1 MSTLRTGPLNSICD
15 ISGLRVGNAIDSNV
29 KTGVTVLTGDAPF
42 TASYAV
48 MGGAP
53 GTRDTDLLEPD
64 KTVQSVDAIV
74 LSGGSAFGLDSAGG
88 VAHELA
94 RCGAWICRWRRH
106 HPNCSHCDPV

>member
-29 KTGVTVLTGDAPF
+29 KTGVTVLTGDTSF

-53 GTRDTDLLEPD
+53 GTRDTDLLEPI
-64 KTVQSVDAIV
+64 KPFSRLMQSSCRAAVR
-74 LSGGSAFGLDSAGG
+74 LD
-88 VAHELA
+88 
-94 RCGAWICRWRRH
+94 
-106 HPNCSHCDPV
+106 

>member
-15 ISGLRVGNAIDSNV
+15 ISGLRVGNAIDSKV

-48 MGGAP
+48 LGGAP

-64 KTVQSVDAIV
+64 KTVQSVLQSVCASTPAAMLVLAIIPQ
-74 LSGGSAFGLDSAGG
+74 LT
-88 VAHELA
+88 
-94 RCGAWICRWRRH
+94 
-106 HPNCSHCDPV
+106 P

>member
-1 MSTLRTGPLNSICD
+1 MSALQQGPKFNLYISIARGQRHR
-15 ISGLRVGNAIDSNV
+15 SHA
-29 KTGVTVLTGDAPF
+29 KTGVTVLTGDASF

-53 GTRDTDLLEPD
+53 GNAGYRFIRPD

-74 LSGGSAFGLDSAGG
+74 LSGGSAFGLDSAAALRILRAAC
-88 VAHELA
+88 V
-94 RCGAWICRWRRH
+94 ICRWRSH